1 MPFWRV
7 LVNVKVSMLRSG
19 SWKPLE
25 IILDPKKMPWLAY
38 LHVQNI
44 MSITTRYRKSL
55 CGLFPTAD
63 VQLPRTVILR
73 QTARDVDRR
82 RSYLRP
88 DEGQF
93 VLSYHGLS

>member
-1 MPFWRV
+1 MDAGGDDAGPKE
-7 LVNVKVSMLRSG
+7 NAIVSIPAL
-19 SWKPLE
+19 PE
-25 IILDPKKMPWLAY
+25 FNIIL
-38 LHVQNI
+38 
-44 MSITTRYRKSL
+44 ITTRYRKTL
-55 CGLFPTAD
+55 CELLPTAD

-93 VLSYHGLS
+93 VLSYHGLN